1 MDNNDFRNRAEP
13 GFTPVHSV
21 DDTAAADENEEMV
34 TVVPVTDEPVEE
46 DNAFSLD
53 KFQVVRREFFSHISE
68 PSITFNNFKIGLNS
82 ACIKRL
88 PQIDYIQFLVN
99 RQTQKLA
106 IRPCLESDLH
116 SFQWCTNSGGKR
128 KPRQVTGRIFFMKLF
143 DMMGWNTSYRY
154 KILGKLIR
162 ANGEYLFV
170 FDLTSTEVYQR
181 IVKEGASRR
190 SAGRL
195 YFQQNGRISLAS
207 RMKSIENP
215 FKSISLITMLYTA
228 SKIGNQ
234 KLLSKQI
241 LPCMLSSR
249 RFQLSLLQEAQNH
262 DRTVEC
268 SKYQHGT

>member
-1 MDNNDFRNRAEP
+1 MNSNDFWNRGTPGYTPLSHDQAEYASSD
-13 GFTPVHSV
+13 G
-21 DDTAAADENEEMV
+21 EEML
-34 TVVPVTDEPVEE
+34 TIVPVTDEQIEE
-46 DNAFSLD
+46 DDSFSLD

-68 PSITFNNFKIGLNS
+68 PSITFNNYKIGLNS

-128 KPRQVTGRIFFMKLF
+128 KPRQVTGKIFFMKLF
-143 DMMGWNTSYRY
+143 DMMGWNPNYRY

-181 IVKEGASRR
+181 IVKEGAKPKMSRTPVFPAEWQDQFGVPFEEHRKSLQINIFDNYAVYGIKDKEAEQSASPGIPVQTEQPRLPAETR
-190 SAGRL
+190 SG
-195 YFQQNGRISLAS
+195 
-207 RMKSIENP
+207 
-215 FKSISLITMLYTA
+215 
-228 SKIGNQ
+228 
-234 KLLSKQI
+234 
-241 LPCMLSSR
+241 
-249 RFQLSLLQEAQNH
+249 
-262 DRTVEC
+262 
-268 SKYQHGT
+268 GTDSWQTR